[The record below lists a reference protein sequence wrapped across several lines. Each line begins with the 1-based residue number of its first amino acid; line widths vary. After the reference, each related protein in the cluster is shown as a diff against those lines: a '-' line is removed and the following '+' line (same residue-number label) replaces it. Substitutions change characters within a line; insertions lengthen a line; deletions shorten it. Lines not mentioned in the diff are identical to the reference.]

1 MVDVFQMTDVNH
13 DLRTITC
20 DESWVFTC
28 LGVFIRYIFKCELV
42 VLVFVQMLARLLALL
57 LLFVLLPQGCLRLAD
72 LAFVQIRPFLIRE

>member
-20 DESWVFTC
+20 DESRVFTC

-57 LLFVLLPQGCLRLAD
+57 LFVLLPQGCLRLAD

>member
-1 MVDVFQMTDVNH
+1 MVDVFQVTDVNH

-28 LGVFIRYIFKCELV
+28 LGVFIRYIFKCELI
-42 VLVFVQMLARLLALL
+42 VLVFVQMLARLLAL